1 MELPTLPFQLI
12 TDKQFEFLQLFFNG
26 YENYHLFFNPELL
39 FNNNQLLTNRKKYTS
54 LEILKEKLEQKRG
67 NSLSRGSIN
76 GFIQKLNKISALNI
90 YPNPEDKK
98 EKTIELS

>member
-1 MELPTLPFQLI
+1 M
-12 TDKQFEFLQLFFNG
+12 
-26 YENYHLFFNPELL
+26 
-39 FNNNQLLTNRKKYTS
+39 TNRKKYTS

-98 EKTIELS
+98 EKTIEISYIGIAYFLHKLFLHFVG

>member
-1 MELPTLPFQLI
+1 M
-12 TDKQFEFLQLFFNG
+12 
-26 YENYHLFFNPELL
+26 
-39 FNNNQLLTNRKKYTS
+39 TNRKKYTS

-76 GFIQKLNKISALNI
+76 GFIQKLNKISSLNI

-98 EKTIELS
+98 EKTIEISYISIAYFLHKLFLHFVG